1 MVYDFDINHNFN
13 YFAIGSSVM
22 DKDDYRKL
30 TTQEKA
36 LRINLRN
43 DIYGSFAEIG
53 AGQEVAANF
62 FKAGGASGTIAKT
75 ISAYDMKFSD
85 AIYGYCERYVCEP
98 RLIKM
103 LDHEYALLAERLPHR
118 IANTCFFAFA
128 DTVETLNFE
137 RTNQAHGW
145 IGMRFQLT
153 PQSEPN
159 DCIIHVKMHDNDPLQ
174 QQFAVGVV
182 GVNMLHACSFLTDP
196 EEILMSIMDGL
207 TTRRIEIDMFRLT
220 GPNFK
225 HVDNRLMALKLV
237 KNGLTKAAMF
247 GPDGQVM
254 QPSDE
259 LYKKH
264 VLVLRGR
271 FRPVTHVN
279 VDMLLASRRHFK
291 HEGDVD
297 RSKIVVLTELTL
309 NDLGPDGNIDE
320 TDFLH
325 RADIICSLGQTV
337 LISNYFEYYRL
348 VDYLS
353 KITKGKKIGIIMG
366 IFALQKVFDEKTYVN
381 TRGGILEC
389 FASLFGTNVKLYIYP
404 AWRNNPPELFTLKD
418 FEAGLPDNLKN
429 LFRYLMDNNKL
440 EDINDANTRNLHII
454 SDNVLA
460 MIRKGEEGW
469 EKFVPHKVEEA
480 IKEHGLFDYPY
491 TAVKKQMVGETV
503 NSLLSKN

>member
-1 MVYDFDINHNFN
+1 ME
-13 YFAIGSSVM
+13 
-22 DKDDYRKL
+22 KDEFRKL

-36 LRINLRN
+36 LRINLRK

-98 RLIKM
+98 RLLKM
-103 LDHEYALLAERLPHR
+103 LDHEYDLLGERLPHR
-118 IANTCFFAFA
+118 IDNTRFFAYA
-128 DTVETLNFE
+128 DTVEVLNFE

-145 IGMRFQLT
+145 IGLRFQMN
-153 PQSEPN
+153 PHSPIN
-159 DCIIHVKMHDNDPLQ
+159 DCVVHVKMHDNDPLQ
-174 QQFAVGVV
+174 QQFALGIV
-182 GVNMLHACSFLTDP
+182 GVNLIYACYFLSDP
-196 EEILMSIMDGL
+196 EEILMSLLDGL
-207 TTRRIEIDMFRLT
+207 TPRRIEIDMFRLS
-220 GPNFK
+220 GPDFA

-237 KNGLTKAAMF
+237 RNGLTKAAMF
-247 GPDGQVM
+247 GPDGKVM

-259 LYKKH
+259 LYKKN

-271 FRPVTHVN
+271 FRPVTLVN
-279 VDMLLASRRHFK
+279 VDMLLASRRHFRR
-291 HEGDVD
+291 EPDVE
-297 RSKIVVLTELTL
+297 RSNVMVITELTL
-309 NDLGPDGNIDE
+309 NDLSPDGNIDE

-325 RADIICSLGQTV
+325 RADIITSLGQTV
-337 LISNYFEYYRL
+337 LISNYFEHYRL

-366 IFALQKVFDEKTYVN
+366 IFALQKVFDEKTYEN

-404 AWRNNPPELFTLKD
+404 AWRKDSVDLFTLKD
-418 FEAGLPDNLKN
+418 FEASLPDNLKN

-440 EDINDANTRNLHII
+440 EDINDANVNNLHII

-460 MIRKGEEGW
+460 MIRKGDPGW

-480 IKEHGLFDYPY
+480 IKEHGLFDYPF
-491 TAVKKQMVGETV
+491 TSEKKQLLGETIT
-503 NSLLSKN
+503 NLQNR